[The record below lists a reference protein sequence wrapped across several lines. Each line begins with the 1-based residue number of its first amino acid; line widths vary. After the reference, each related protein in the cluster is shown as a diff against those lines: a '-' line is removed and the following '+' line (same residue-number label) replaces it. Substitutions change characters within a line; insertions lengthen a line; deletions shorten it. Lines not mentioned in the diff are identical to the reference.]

1 MKGRCG
7 GYASATWSFFWF
19 DVVDTTTI
27 AFREAKLLLHFVSGS
42 SGTLYGVS
50 KEFQCEMEG
59 GLTYAY
65 SVNAM
70 SLYILGP
77 NNVEDGPKINSR
89 HL

>member
-1 MKGRCG
+1 MGCQK
-7 GYASATWSFFWF
+7 SANVRW
-19 DVVDTTTI
+19 
-27 AFREAKLLLHFVSGS
+27 K
-42 SGTLYGVS
+42 
-50 KEFQCEMEG
+50 G

-77 NNVEDGPKINSR
+77 NNVEDGPKINSC